1 MIRKLTYILVTI
13 LLAGCSPVPIHVLQK
28 PPLNEV
34 APVGYIKVAS
44 HEFNSPQTLPNDS
57 INTSACWGI
66 DGVMR
71 VDGGMWDKE
80 GHLVPPDDPKNYCEY
95 NPQQV
100 QWGAWGGVALVT
112 DTNTKGK
119 PDFVGGFI
127 ATKTNYMPP
136 VYVAARIKVAPDG
149 GRYWTSLVSYS
160 PNGWQPENDIAEFE
174 SYDSKQ
180 YTASLHRLA
189 PDGSDDMIATA
200 KFKYPVDL
208 SDDFHIYSADIQV
221 NKIIIYLDNVKIW
234 EYESPGLNDELIYF
248 TIGSGIFKQANKRL
262 IKQEILEQMVPRAA
276 YVDWMRIYKP

>member
-1 MIRKLTYILVTI
+1 
-13 LLAGCSPVPIHVLQK
+13 
-28 PPLNEV
+28 
-34 APVGYIKVAS
+34 
-44 HEFNSPQTLPNDS
+44 
-57 INTSACWGI
+57 
-66 DGVMR
+66 MR

-189 PDGSDDMIATA
+189 PDGSDDMIATK

-276 YVDWMRIYKP
+276 YVDYLRIYRP